1 MKAMIFAAG
10 MGTRLKPLTDN
21 MPKALIPISGKP
33 LLFHVIMKLKA
44 AGIRDIVVNV
54 HHFGE
59 KITAYLHENDN
70 FGLNINI
77 SDETDMLRETGGGIR
92 FASRLLCSP
101 EDNGHNGR
109 FLIHNVD
116 IISNL
121 DIKAFVSCA
130 HSDSLA
136 DVLVSDRVTQRYFLF
151 DKGMRLVGW
160 INLATGQ
167 VKTPFRNLDV
177 DSCTKLAFAG
187 IHIVSEKIFGIFDEV
202 DSAPDEFP
210 LYGKDG
216 SVIEKSDVKCGAKFS
231 ITDFYL
237 RIAAKYP
244 VYGISP
250 SGLRIIDV
258 GKIDMIKKAEASG
271 LF

>member
-1 MKAMIFAAG
+1 MKAMVFAAG

-21 MPKALIPISGKP
+21 LPKALIPISGQP
-33 LLFHVIMKLKA
+33 LLYHVIMKLKA
-44 AGIRDIVVNV
+44 AGICDIVINV
-54 HHFGE
+54 HHFAD
-59 KITAYLHENDN
+59 KILAYLRENDN
-70 FGLNINI
+70 FGLNISI

-92 FASRLLCSP
+92 FASRLLCDP
-101 EDNGHNGR
+101 EGTGSNDR

-121 DIKAFVSCA
+121 DIKGFVSCA
-130 HSDSLA
+130 HPDSLA

-151 DKGMRLVGW
+151 DKVMRLVGW
-160 INLATGQ
+160 TNLATGQ
-167 VKTPFRNLDV
+167 VKTPFRDLDV

-187 IHIVSEKIFGIFDEV
+187 IHIVSEKIFEVFDEV
-202 DSAPDEFP
+202 DSAPGEFP
-210 LYGKDG
+210 LYEKDG
-216 SVIEKSDVKCGAKFS
+216 CVIGKSDVKCGEKFS

-237 RIAAKYP
+237 RVAAKYP

-250 SGLRIIDV
+250 AGLRIIDV
-258 GKIDMIKKAEASG
+258 GKIDTIKKAEASG